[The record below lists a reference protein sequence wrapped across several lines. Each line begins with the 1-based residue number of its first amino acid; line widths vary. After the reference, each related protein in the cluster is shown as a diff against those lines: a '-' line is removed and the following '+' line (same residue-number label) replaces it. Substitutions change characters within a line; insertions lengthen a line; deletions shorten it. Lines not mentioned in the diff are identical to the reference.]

1 MAVRDGARERGKT
14 GNVQAKEERIE
25 WFRVLPAERENSG
38 KLQPGFSELTSQP
51 GPDFWA
57 STKVSVLSDFN
68 KNPTK
73 SVYPESHTVDI

>member
-38 KLQPGFSELTSQP
+38 KL
-51 GPDFWA
+51 
-57 STKVSVLSDFN
+57 
-68 KNPTK
+68 
-73 SVYPESHTVDI
+73 